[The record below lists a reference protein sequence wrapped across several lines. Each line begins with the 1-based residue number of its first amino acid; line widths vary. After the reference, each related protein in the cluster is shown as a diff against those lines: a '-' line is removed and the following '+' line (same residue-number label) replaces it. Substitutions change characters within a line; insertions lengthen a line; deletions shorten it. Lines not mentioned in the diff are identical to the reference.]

1 MFTSYEGNNCIIY
14 TYGLAMMWISR
25 MFNPSKVISPRALQL
40 SMFTP
45 YESNN
50 CILLYY
56 AIRSVIVWCHKKHYC
71 IVREEGLLHS
81 VITSIILEYLQKWH
95 KRQYCIV
102 REEWLLHWVIASIIL
117 LCRQRRQKNCYCIVT
132 QEVVL
137 HCERKCVIVLWH

>member
-1 MFTSYEGNNCIIY
+1 MTHVLQVLFLSVFILQVVMHGLYCIIY

-56 AIRSVIVWCHKKHYC
+56 AIRSVIV
-71 IVREEGLLHS
+71 
-81 VITSIILEYLQKWH
+81 
-95 KRQYCIV
+95 
-102 REEWLLHWVIASIIL
+102 
-117 LCRQRRQKNCYCIVT
+117 
-132 QEVVL
+132 
-137 HCERKCVIVLWH
+137 